1 MRVTGW
7 DEQGEIRAA
16 ELVTHPFFVIT
27 LFQHERAALQ
37 GRPVVLVQAMLRAA
51 QDKKQTSGSALNV
64 SGV

>member
-1 MRVTGW
+1 MHVTGW

-27 LFQHERAALQ
+27 LFQHERSALE

-51 QDKKQTSGSALNV
+51 RDS
-64 SGV
+64 